1 MKKLQIK
8 TMMKRMKSRTAII
21 LLSIIALGLA
31 SCAEQGGGR
40 VSRSAQ
46 PYNYEVKPLH
56 PQVRVFHD
64 SEDSST
70 IYFSLNTAELLYAR
84 VDPNKPFLSNA
95 IVHARVFHG
104 RSLIDS
110 ASFHIVDTN
119 SSKYAKLLNGELRLA
134 IPDTLEGKIEL
145 LFSDQLKRTR
155 AQENIAIDKSDLNHH
170 HNYLALT
177 IPNNQVVYGSSVPPG
192 SRVRIIYGR
201 SSDES
206 FYIKRFNSLD
216 KLPPPPFSY
225 YNPEPIANLQ
235 FSSNKLAMADGN
247 NITILPESGY
257 YHISRGEFNTTGIG
271 FHVRYDDFPELTKL
285 EHLLLPLRYITSRK
299 EFDAISLSNEAK
311 LELDDFWLECGGSAD
326 KAKELIEKYYG
337 RVEEANRYFSS
348 YLEGWK
354 SDRGLIHIVY
364 GNPTKVVQKEGYET
378 WIYGEENNLNTL
390 SFSFKEEQ
398 NYLSPNHYVL
408 IRDPIYKNSWSR
420 AVDSWRNGRIYND

>member
-1 MKKLQIK
+1 MTMTLMKHSQSTILLCL
-8 TMMKRMKSRTAII
+8 II
-21 LLSIIALGLA
+21 LGFA

-46 PYNYEVKPLH
+46 PYNYEVKPIH
-56 PQVRVFHD
+56 PQVKIFHKSTD
-64 SEDSST
+64 ST
-70 IYFSLNTAELLYAR
+70 LVYFSLNTAELLYAR
-84 VDPNKPFLSNA
+84 VDPEKPFLSNA
-95 IVHARVFHG
+95 VVHARVFDG
-104 RSLIDS
+104 RTLVDS
-110 ASFHIVDTN
+110 ASYHIVDTN
-119 SSKYAKLLNGELRLA
+119 SSKYAKVLMGALELA
-134 IPDTLEGKIEL
+134 IPDTVEGVIEIN
-145 LFSDQLKRTR
+145 FSDQLKRTK
-155 AQENIAIDKSDLNHH
+155 AKESIPINKSDLNHH
-170 HNYLALT
+170 HNYLAINLT
-177 IPNNQVVYGSSVPPG
+177 NEKVIYGNSVPPG
-192 SRVRIIYGR
+192 SRVRITYGR
-201 SSDES
+201 IDDQS

-225 YNPEPIANLQ
+225 YNPEPISQLK
-235 FSSNKLAMADGN
+235 FSSNKVVMADGK

-257 YHISRGEFNTTGIG
+257 YHISRGEFNTAGFG
-271 FHVRYDDFPELTKL
+271 FHVRRKDFPELTEL

-311 LELDDFWLECGGSAD
+311 LELDDFWLECRGSAD

-348 YLEGWK
+348 HLEGWK

-364 GNPTKVVQKEGYET
+364 GNPSKVVQKEGYET